1 MRDQIALIIADCPD
15 TAIDQIGNLW
25 RVRVERHC
33 DAGEDGVAVAER
45 LMGLWRWE
53 KQEDTMQVGHM
64 DEPEDLEIPRFL
76 EPEPDP
82 LIPAELHSLSEPG
95 ETVREMQA
103 RLWLL
108 YLELQNKVM
117 MALASREEIRLH
129 TTLHG
134 HLNWLA
140 PPLEGDL

>member
-1 MRDQIALIIADCPD
+1 MTKITLHDSQEPFTPRPD
-15 TAIDQIGNLW
+15 RSEGFY
-25 RVRVERHC
+25 RH
-33 DAGEDGVAVAER
+33 
-45 LMGLWRWE
+45 
-53 KQEDTMQVGHM
+53 HM
-64 DEPEDLEIPRFL
+64 EAPDDLEIPRFL

-82 LIPAELHSLSEPG
+82 LIPDELHSLSEPG

>member
-1 MRDQIALIIADCPD
+1 
-15 TAIDQIGNLW
+15 
-25 RVRVERHC
+25 VRVTLVGSLWQVSIAHLTGAR
-33 DAGEDGVAVAER
+33 EDGESLAHDLRAAYESVKEEPVKDME
-45 LMGLWRWE
+45 
-53 KQEDTMQVGHM
+53 
-64 DEPEDLEIPRFL
+64 EPEDLEIPRFL